1 MKQLY
6 KVGAY
11 CRLSR
16 DDDNIGESGSIT
28 SQKEIIKQYCQTNS
42 LEIVENYQDDG
53 YTGTNFNRPDFLRMM
68 DDAEQG
74 KIDCIITKDLSRL
87 GRDYIMTGYYT
98 EVFFPER
105 NIRYIAIGDGFDTL
119 NGNSSSN
126 DIAPFKNLL
135 NDLYAKDISKKIRS
149 SLYAK
154 AMNGEHG
161 ATYAPIGYKKDP
173 DVKNHLIID
182 EDRVA

>member
-1 MKQLY
+1 MINGNEN
-6 KVGAY
+6 KVINY
-11 CRLSR
+11 LQELDIFKDVSSIQK
-16 DDDNIGESGSIT
+16 NTVGESGSIT
-28 SQKEIIKQYCQTNS
+28 SQKEIIKQYCQTNL
-42 LEIVENYQDDG
+42 LEIFEYYQDDG

-74 KIDCIITKDLSRL
+74 KIACIITKDLSRL

-98 EVFFPER
+98 EVYFPER

-135 NDLYAKDISKKIRS
+135 NEILAYRMVNEKIQNISSHAIR
-149 SLYAK
+149 
-154 AMNGEHG
+154 
-161 ATYAPIGYKKDP
+161 
-173 DVKNHLIID
+173 
-182 EDRVA
+182 